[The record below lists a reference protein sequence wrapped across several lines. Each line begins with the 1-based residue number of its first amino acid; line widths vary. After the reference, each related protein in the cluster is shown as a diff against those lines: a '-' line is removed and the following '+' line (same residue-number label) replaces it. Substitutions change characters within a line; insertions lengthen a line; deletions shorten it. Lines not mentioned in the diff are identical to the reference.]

1 MRNNARTQ
9 IYLVLERACKHT
21 GENIEKS
28 VTVFFIE
35 TTLGRIIANVLDA
48 DFAVRTIETK

>member
-9 IYLVLERACKHT
+9 VYLVLERVCKYT

-35 TTLGRIIANVLDA
+35 TTLGRIIANVLDS
-48 DFAVRTIETK
+48 DFAVRTIKTK